1 MRECRKEFER
11 FLRQTAMPFVSGH
24 EGLVAQHVGRPMASS
39 PDEFVYIAVWRDLAA
54 LRAFAGEDWT
64 KALVDLAKNTCS
76 ERRSSATMR
85 PSRHRSAGHSSIW
98 LSIEEV
104 PR

>member
-1 MRECRKEFER
+1 MIIRVFRPRVHAGMQEEFER

-64 KALVDLAKNTCS
+64 KAVVDPS
-76 ERRSSATMR
+76 EEHMLRETF
-85 PSRHRSAGHSSIW
+85 
-98 LSIEEV
+98 LSHYEAVEAS
-104 PR
+104 